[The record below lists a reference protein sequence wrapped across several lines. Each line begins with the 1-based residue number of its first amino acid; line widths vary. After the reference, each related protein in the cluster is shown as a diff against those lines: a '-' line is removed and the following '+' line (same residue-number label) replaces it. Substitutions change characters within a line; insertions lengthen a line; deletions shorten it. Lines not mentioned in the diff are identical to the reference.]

1 MTAAPSRTT
10 FLAGGLTLALSLTGC
25 GGGVASTTSTT
36 SAAAVRTAD
45 VVGITS
51 REAIEAAV
59 PAWREAIASADPGD
73 EVARQLQAVAP
84 GAEIDVF
91 LGTWCGDS
99 RREVSRLFLAL
110 EIAEQVGPLPFTVRF
125 IGVDRSKVAPGL
137 SEGVELRYVPTII
150 VRRDGV
156 EQGRIVETATRGI
169 EQDLLDLLTGARSGF
184 LSLTRQPPD
193 AQPQ

>member
-10 FLAGGLTLALSLTGC
+10 FLAPGLTLALSLTGC